1 VSNAAAA
8 IAWFFVAYVLAANVI
23 AIALNLLAIP
33 ALYRRRLRP
42 FENLPQPYAG
52 FEPPV
57 SLIVPA
63 GDGDVNVPDTVRAL
77 LRLEYPAFEVVV
89 VNDAPEGGTLAAL
102 RHAFDLEPFP
112 EAYWRRLKAGPVRAV
127 YHSRTVSNLRVFD
140 KDHGGRADALN
151 AGINASRY
159 PLFCVFD
166 GSSVPL
172 PDSLRR
178 VVEPFL
184 ENADT
189 VAAVGSVRLAQPRRL
204 LALLQVVESLRGTL
218 FARPGWATLGAA
230 LHASGFVVLR
240 KDSVVEAGGYR
251 TDAVDAE
258 LEVLVRVHRMLRLR
272 RERYAV
278 RFVPDA
284 TSWKTGVA
292 ETLEHLREDRRRAQH
307 ALADS
312 VHLNRGL
319 VNPRGGVPG
328 LVALPLVIALECFG
342 PFVELA
348 GYAAMALLFAVGAIP
363 GAGLLAYVLLALS
376 MGLLASLSALM
387 LEEASFGLH
396 PRWRLVAAAFVDN
409 LGYRQLVAGW
419 RVAGLARWMRSL
431 NIAVQSR

>member
-1 VSNAAAA
+1 MSSAATA
-8 IAWFFVAYVLAANVI
+8 IAWFFIFYLLAASAI

-63 GDGDVNVPDTVRAL
+63 FDDEASVADTVRAL

-89 VNDAPEGGTLAAL
+89 VNDGSRDCTLAAL
-102 RHAFDLEPFP
+102 EQAFELERFP

-127 YHSRTVSNLRVFD
+127 YHSRTVSNLRVID

-151 AGINASRY
+151 AGVNASRY

-166 GSSVPL
+166 ASSIPH

-184 ENADT
+184 EDPAT

-218 FARPGWATLGAA
+218 FARPGWAALGAA
-230 LHASGFVVLR
+230 LHATGFVVLR

-258 LEVLVRVHRMLRLR
+258 LEVLVRVHRLLRAR
-272 RERYAV
+272 RERYRV

-284 TSWKTGVA
+284 TSWRTGVP

-312 VHLNRGL
+312 VHLNRAL
-319 VNPRGGVPG
+319 VTPRGGVPG
-328 LVALPLVIALECFG
+328 LVALPLVIAFECFG
-342 PFVELA
+342 PLLELA
-348 GYAAMALLFAVGAIP
+348 GYAFMAVLFIAGAIP
-363 GAGLLAYVLLALS
+363 GVGLLAYLMLALS
-376 MGLLASLSALM
+376 LGLLVSVSALM

-396 PRWRLVAAAFVDN
+396 PRWPLVGAALLDN
-409 LGYRQLVAGW
+409 LGYRQLVACW
-419 RVAGLARWMRSL
+419 RVAGLARWMRTL